1 MRGSFIVLETDLE
14 KLSFKEAI
22 QLFRRW
28 GFLVQHGP
36 RTGEVTLVLEGQS
49 HRSYCVCEAE
59 KLPEMA
65 VAVLAVRWHTGV
77 MTATVRDVQ

>member
-1 MRGSFIVLETDLE
+1 VVETDFE
-14 KLSFKEAI
+14 NLSFKEAV
-22 QLFRRW
+22 QLFARW
-28 GFLVQHGP
+28 GFLVQQGP
-36 RTGEVTLVLEGQS
+36 RTAEVTLVLEGQA